1 MPRRA
6 LAPLAAAL
14 RLPLAVAASMLL
26 VACASAPIR
35 PEIAAE
41 PPPPPRDLIAELYA
55 MVEADDAI
63 VVEPLPDPEVEDL
76 RLDAKDALA
85 LRDLERA
92 ARSIVQALEIR
103 PGRPDLLQMR
113 AEVALGLQSLE
124 EAESFA
130 LESFESGPKLGPLCR
145 RNWVAVQLARELR
158 GQAESAASA
167 REEADRCTREPVL
180 RM

>member
-6 LAPLAAAL
+6 PAPRTLLLNLGLALAL
-14 RLPLAVAASMLL
+14 LLL
-26 VACASAPIR
+26 VSGCASTPTQ
-35 PEIAAE
+35 PQLSAE
-41 PPPPPRDLIAELYA
+41 PQPARDLIAELYA

-63 VVEPLPDPEVEDL
+63 VIEPLPDPEVEDL
-76 RLDAKDALA
+76 RQDAKKALA

-92 ARSIVQALEIR
+92 ARSIMQALEIR

-113 AEVALGLQSLE
+113 AEVALGQQALE
-124 EAESFA
+124 DAESFA
-130 LESFESGPKLGPLCR
+130 MESFESGPKLGPLCR
-145 RNWVAVQLARELR
+145 RNWAAIQLARELR
-158 GQAESAASA
+158 GQTDSAASA

>member
-1 MPRRA
+1 MPRRD
-6 LAPLAAAL
+6 LAPLAATL
-14 RLPLAVAASMLL
+14 RLPAAVAASLLL
-26 VACASAPIR
+26 VACASAPIQ

-41 PPPPPRDLIAELYA
+41 QPPPRDLIAELHA

>member
-6 LAPLAAAL
+6 DAPRIACLKLTLAGVAAL
-14 RLPLAVAASMLL
+14 LLA
-26 VACASAPIR
+26 ACASTPIQ
-35 PEIAAE
+35 PVTVAE
-41 PPPPPRDLIAELYA
+41 PPPARDLIAELYA

-63 VVEPLPDPEVEDL
+63 VIEPLPDPEVEDL
-76 RLDAKDALA
+76 RLEAKHALA

-92 ARSIVQALEIR
+92 ARSIVQALAIR

-113 AEVALGLQSLE
+113 AEIALGQQALE

-145 RNWVAVQLARELR
+145 RNWAAIQLARELR
-158 GQAESAASA
+158 GQTDSAASA
-167 REEADRCTREPVL
+167 REEADRCTQEPVL